1 MNKNKL
7 TSIIHKTSK
16 EYNVSFNVL
25 LQTYFFERFLS
36 RLAMSDYREHLIL
49 KGGFLLSSLLGI
61 KERSTIDMD
70 FTVSDLVFNKAT
82 MEKTIR
88 EITQIDMGDNVLYQI
103 KGITEIMEQSKYT
116 GYQISLIGKLENIKV
131 PFSIDLATGDPI
143 TRSKATYQYQ
153 PIVYGDTIQI
163 QRYTVETVLAEKLQ
177 TVMDKK
183 TGNSR
188 MKDFY
193 DIYILMK
200 LHKNLFDTR
209 ILNEAIEIT
218 FSYRKTSIDKTGFL
232 ELLHILEEDREF
244 VLRWNNFVNKN
255 DYVEKVGFKKV
266 KNEIV
271 ELINLYG

>member
-49 KGGFLLSSLLGI
+49 KGGFLLSSLLRI